1 MNNASK
7 AFQNKRLFLLRS
19 GLGRGAISVFEPD
32 LKIGVLLSR
41 IGREETIACIGEV
54 AFQKS
59 QLDEWMKPLEAP
71 MPRVLAAT
79 GHRGIIIESIVGP
92 FKGPPLL
99 LLRPAI
105 KALAAGNCCVLKQPE
120 AAAAVPGLRGRH
132 EPGVETKASVNET
145 SKVAPCRCKGRAT
158 WLLMCQLSNGAPSR
172 MSHTF
177 GDIETRH

>member
-1 MNNASK
+1 MFVEQCIK
-7 AFQNKRLFLLRS
+7 GFQNKRLFLLGS

-59 QLDEWMKPLEAP
+59 QLDEWMKPVEAP
-71 MPRVLAAT
+71 MPRVLAAA

-120 AAAAVPGLRGRH
+120 GAAAVPGLRGRH

-158 WLLMCQLSNGAPSR
+158 WLLMCQLSKSR
-172 MSHTF
+172 YTASDRHKTN
-177 GDIETRH
+177 TRI